1 VKSYVCLLALMGLIS
16 SSASAQDPT
25 PNEIIVTAQRSGAPM
40 WSIDTPQG
48 AIVLVGEIRSA
59 PKATPWFPDRLEEAT
74 AAADRVILG
83 LRPKVSPGDV
93 FRIIFA
99 GGKITKLPKGTTAAD
114 YLDPVQEQRL
124 AALEVKYEQDY
135 ACSSFLITA
144 FDLLARR
151 LGFNR
156 DTGKDASDV
165 VEKAARR
172 AKVPAEPVGTIR
184 GKDMLDSLA
193 EADPRV
199 HLPCLDAA
207 MTATEIGPEL
217 VEKRGADWRAFD
229 VPGVMANPLE
239 QALGQC
245 WPWAD
250 ADVGGTLRGQWLA
263 AIGRAAQESGV
274 TLAVAPLRVLAEDQG
289 LLDQLEAQGFD
300 IRGPVWRSES
310 PPNLADEES
319 R

>member
-1 VKSYVCLLALMGLIS
+1 MRKVTSLLAGCALALGTPAL
-16 SSASAQDPT
+16 AQDPT

-40 WSIDTPQG
+40 WTIDTPQG
-48 AIVLVGEIRSA
+48 AIVLVGEIRSV

-74 AAADRVILG
+74 AGADRVILG

-99 GGKITKLPKGTTAAD
+99 GGKITKLPKDTTAAD
-114 YLDPVQEQRL
+114 YLDPVQAQRL
-124 AALEVKYEQDY
+124 AALEAKYDQDY
-135 ACSSFLITA
+135 ARSSFLITA

-165 VEKAARR
+165 VEKAARK

-193 EADPRV
+193 EAEPRS

-229 VPGVMANPLE
+229 VPAVMANPLE

-250 ADVGGTLRGQWLA
+250 RQVGGELRGQWLA
-263 AIGRAAQESGV
+263 AIDRAAQESGI

-289 LLDQLEAQGFD
+289 VLDQLEAKGFD
-300 IRGPVWRSES
+300 IRGPDWRAAST
-310 PPNLADEES
+310 PDAQ
-319 R
+319 